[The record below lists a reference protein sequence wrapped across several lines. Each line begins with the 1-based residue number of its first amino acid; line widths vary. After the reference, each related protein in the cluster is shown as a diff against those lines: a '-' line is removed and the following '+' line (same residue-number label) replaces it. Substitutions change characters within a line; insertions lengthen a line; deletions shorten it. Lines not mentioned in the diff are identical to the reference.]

1 MLYSSDV
8 GTLRSPMDAR
18 KLSEPRLTMESVQ
31 SIMFALVL
39 ISKSNRR
46 MTTGDTFF
54 AGLVAAAARDGL
66 KETDVSRFPPF
77 FVRPR
82 LMVSFFLEMIAMRR
96 QDFPHQ
102 AGW

>member
-1 MLYSSDV
+1 MSLMLVCLDAIRYIIPGVMMLYSSDV

-54 AGLVAAAARDGL
+54 AGLVAAARD
-66 KETDVSRFPPF
+66 
-77 FVRPR
+77 
-82 LMVSFFLEMIAMRR
+82 
-96 QDFPHQ
+96 
-102 AGW
+102 